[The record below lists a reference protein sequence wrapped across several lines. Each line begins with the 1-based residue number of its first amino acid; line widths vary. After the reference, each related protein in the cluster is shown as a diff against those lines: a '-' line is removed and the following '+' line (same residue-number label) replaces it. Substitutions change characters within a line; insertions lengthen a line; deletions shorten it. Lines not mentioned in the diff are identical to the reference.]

1 MKSFKSE
8 IMIPTDKIK
17 ETSLLNIIIF
27 SILYSIN
34 VIFVNF
40 VVFRLEFLKSLETI
54 TSGII
59 NRTLIANLFSLI
71 IFVFVLLIKA

>member
-1 MKSFKSE
+1 MKSLESK